1 MRVSVVLMWVAL
13 VWVAGCVV
21 SAEPEAEPQPD
32 ALADPDPGRE
42 RRQLSV
48 TNALRL
54 VMPSVRHAARRLTQE
69 VAPAVGS
76 TILKAGN
83 HLALRAAEGLQDT
96 VQVVNQHLVPAI
108 EDHLVQATNAAVP
121 YINRGIDALGVGIQQ
136 GAEVVSRSAAKGVDQ
151 IGRRVLGRRRHHR
164 VKKIANNLKGSITS
178 SLNTIAGA
186 ITHLTSPDQLYTN
199 NDYHNSHDY
208 RDYHDYRD
216 NYYYDYS
223 TNNHD
228 YYTRPDDYPTY
239 RPDRGGDA
247 SVPGSKVRT
256 VGQALARVVDNTAYS
271 LSSSV
276 LGQNLTRAV
285 APLAKSVS
293 KTMSE
298 SLPAVS
304 FDDGRIVI
312 DLPGT
317 DNSERTEAPP
327 RSCTT
332 PEGKKGV
339 CQDLGDCPNLILDLT
354 NLRKSVCFKR
364 LFVPGV
370 CCPSEGSS
378 VDDDR
383 FPNTRPTTTTITT
396 RRPPPITAPTQR
408 PTPVPSVPSI
418 TEPPI
423 PSRNFQC
430 GVPQVPEFRV
440 VGGKESGRGQWPWM
454 AAVWLHGPK
463 KTEFWCGATLIS
475 RRHILTAAH
484 CTKDSRGK
492 TFNPQQ
498 FTVRLGDHN
507 IFSTSDDFIS
517 KPKTYRVSHITPHPD
532 FKAHGFYND
541 VAVLKLAED
550 VEFTEY
556 ILPVCLPSD
565 EYRRR
570 PLDHLVGHTPSVIG
584 WGSTHYGGQESAV
597 LREAKLP
604 VWKNSDCNDAYFQ
617 PITEIFL
624 CAGYVEGGRD
634 ACQGDSGGPL
644 LLFVSGRWVQ
654 IGLVSFGNRCA
665 EPGYPG
671 VYTRIAHFMPWIV
684 QNMF

>member
-1 MRVSVVLMWVAL
+1 MRLSMIL
-13 VWVAGCVV
+13 VWVALAWMAICGV
-21 SAEPEAEPQPD
+21 SAEPEKEPQLD

-42 RRQLSV
+42 RRQLSSV

-54 VMPSVRHAARRLTQE
+54 VIPGVRLAARRLTQE

-96 VQVVNQHLVPAI
+96 VQVVNEHLVPAI

-136 GAEVVSRSAAKGVDQ
+136 GAEVVSRSATKGVDQ
-151 IGRRVLGRRRHHR
+151 IGRRVLGQRRHHR

-178 SLNTIAGA
+178 SLNTIASA
-186 ITHLTSPDQLYTN
+186 ITYLSSPDQPYTN
-199 NDYHNSHDY
+199 SDYHNSNEY
-208 RDYHDYRD
+208 RNYYDYRD
-216 NYYYDYS
+216 NYYYDNS
-223 TNNHD
+223 ANNYD

-247 SVPGSKVRT
+247 SVPGSEVHT
-256 VGQALARVVDNTAYS
+256 VGQALARMVGNTAYS

-276 LGQNLTRAV
+276 LGQNLTQAV

-304 FDDGRIVI
+304 FGDGRIVI

-317 DNSERTEAPP
+317 DNSERTEVPP

-332 PEGKKGV
+332 PVGKKGV

-370 CCPSEGSS
+370 CCPSEGIS

-383 FPNTRPTTTTITT
+383 FPDNQPTTTSTT
-396 RRPPPITAPTQR
+396 HRPPPITIPTTQR
-408 PTPVPSVPSI
+408 PTPVASAPSTTKPP
-418 TEPPI
+418 EPD
-423 PSRNFQC
+423 RNVHC

-507 IFSTSDDFIS
+507 IFSTNDDFIS
-517 KPKTYRVSHITPHPD
+517 KPKTYSVMSGMEQSLPTPHRSSSSGGKKRRRSPVD
-532 FKAHGFYND
+532 
-541 VAVLKLAED
+541 
-550 VEFTEY
+550 EFT
-556 ILPVCLPSD
+556 LPQNDASLPGTSQAATATSAQPSVSD
-565 EYRRR
+565 DRVALDRLSTLVSGLIEKLDRDTGTDFSGFHALSSSEEEEVFVPPTPCTSQPD
-570 PLDHLVGHTPSVIG
+570 PLDSLDQLGREEGADEDFLRALSDLSGHFHGEEKKGRP
-584 WGSTHYGGQESAV
+584 AV
-597 LREAKLP
+597 
-604 VWKNSDCNDAYFQ
+604 
-617 PITEIFL
+617 
-624 CAGYVEGGRD
+624 
-634 ACQGDSGGPL
+634 
-644 LLFVSGRWVQ
+644 
-654 IGLVSFGNRCA
+654 
-665 EPGYPG
+665 
-671 VYTRIAHFMPWIV
+671 
-684 QNMF
+684 